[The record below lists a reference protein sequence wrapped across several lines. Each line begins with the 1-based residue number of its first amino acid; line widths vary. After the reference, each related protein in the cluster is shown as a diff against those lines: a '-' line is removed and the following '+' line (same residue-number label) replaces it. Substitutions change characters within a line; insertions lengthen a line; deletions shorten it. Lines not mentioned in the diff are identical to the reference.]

1 MFDEKLIE
9 PLKHIARQA
18 GEAILTLYHQQ
29 DLSIQHKSDKTPVT
43 VADLKANEV
52 IEQGLKALDVQYP
65 ILSEESEHTP
75 FTERCQWERY
85 WLVDPLDGTQ
95 EFINGNGQFT
105 VNIALMEKSEDDRSY
120 PILGVVHVPDEH
132 TTYWGGSGLG
142 AFKQIEDQPVDS
154 ITPRIFQPERET
166 VVLGSRSYGTERA
179 RVFVEKLRA
188 LYPDLEVRPVGS
200 ALKSCHV
207 AEGLADI
214 YPRLGP
220 TSEWDTGA
228 AQAVLEGAGALLL
241 DPHGK
246 RFSYNFKESLL
257 NSDFLVVGDRTQ
269 NWSQIWNQRVLISL

>member
-1 MFDEKLIE
+1 MFDNKLIE
-9 PLKHIARQA
+9 SVKQIAREA

-29 DLSIQHKSDKTPVT
+29 DLGVQHKSDKTPVT

-52 IEQGLKALDVQYP
+52 IERGLKALDVQYP
-65 ILSEESEHTP
+65 ILSEESEHTA

-105 VNIALMEKSEDDRSY
+105 VNIALMEKSEDGRSY
-120 PILGVVHVPDEH
+120 PVLGVVHVPDEN
-132 TTYWGGSGLG
+132 TIYWGGSDLG
-142 AFKQIEDQPVDS
+142 AFKQTEDQPAVS
-154 ITPRIFQPERET
+154 ITPRSFQPGKET
-166 VVLGSRSYGTERA
+166 VALGSRSYGTERA
-179 RVFVEKLRA
+179 AVFIEKLRA
-188 LYPDLEVRPVGS
+188 LYPNLEVRPVGS

-220 TSEWDTGA
+220 TSEWDTAA
-228 AQAVLEGAGALLL
+228 AQAILEGAGGLLL

-269 NWSQIWNQRVLISL
+269 DWSKIWNARLLIGL